1 MTVRQSIA
9 TLGATLALSLG
20 GAVQAMTPALLDPA
34 AIAGTWTL
42 ARNGGPSC
50 TLTLKAD
57 PSSFGRGHALEL
69 GSCAGVE
76 GVSAARYWQVSNDG
90 IRLSGEQSTVIFL
103 SVHGPDAFRTSGK
116 SSLDVGGEWTL
127 TRAKP

>member
-1 MTVRQSIA
+1 MTSRQTLA
-9 TLGATLALSLG
+9 TLGATLALTLG

-42 ARNGGPSC
+42 ARTGGATC

-57 PSSFGRGHALEL
+57 PSSYGRGHALEL
-69 GSCAGVE
+69 GSCADVAGI
-76 GVSAARYWQVSNDG
+76 SAARYWQVSSDG
-90 IRLSGEQSTVIFL
+90 IRLSGEESTVIFL
-103 SVHGPDAFRTSGK
+103 SSHGPDAFRTSGK

-127 TRAKP
+127 TRARP